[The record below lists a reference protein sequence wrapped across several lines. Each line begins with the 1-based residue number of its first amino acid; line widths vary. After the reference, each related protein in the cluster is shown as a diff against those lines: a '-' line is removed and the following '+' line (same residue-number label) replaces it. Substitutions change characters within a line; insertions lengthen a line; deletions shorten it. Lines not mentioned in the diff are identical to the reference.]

1 MKPEITKEQA
11 EAITYLRGLGRDDEY
26 ILSHFGVYVM
36 HCAVLNDLSRVS
48 LAAALINGY
57 EISKSP
63 EEKVREYY
71 KANYA
76 KHEKSKPYSD
86 DDYYTTGVS
95 AGISR
100 TLDLLGIKIEGV
112 NVDREEADV
121 DDAPF

>member
-11 EAITYLRGLGRDDEY
+11 EAITYLRRLGRDDEY
-26 ILSHFGVYVM
+26 ILSHFGVYIR

-57 EISKSP
+57 EIEKSR
-63 EEKVREYY
+63 EQKVREYY
-71 KANYA
+71 KSNYA
-76 KHEKSKPYSD
+76 KHEKAKPFSD

-112 NVDREEADV
+112 NA
-121 DDAPF
+121 